1 MSVRGLLRLPDL
13 AEAAALV
20 AAIEEGS
27 LARAGARLGVS
38 QPAMTKR
45 IRALEALVGTS
56 LLERDP
62 RGVRP
67 TPAGRRLYDDASRL
81 LAEADRF
88 ARAAAALRA
97 GPPPLRVATIFTL
110 AETAVPRWLAC
121 WRAAGHEGP
130 VEVRVG
136 HPEQVRRWVAAGESD
151 LGFAAT
157 WPIATDDD
165 GQLADYPR
173 LGLEERAIAL
183 DELVAVVPAGHP
195 WADAGEV
202 DAGTLAETPMIAR
215 EEESGVRE
223 LLEDALSR
231 AGLPGLRPALTLGS
245 TPAIRAAVAEQ
256 GIPSV
261 LSRRSVAGEPGLRAV
276 PVRGLDLVRA
286 VTVLRR
292 KGTRPTSAERAF
304 LQAAETCEGAG
315 TAVRIPEQ

>member
-20 AAIEEGS
+20 AAVEEGS

-88 ARAAAALRA
+88 ARAAAGLRA

-110 AETAVPRWLAC
+110 AETAVPRWLAA
-121 WRAAGHEGP
+121 WLAAGHEGA

-151 LGFAAT
+151 LGFAAS
-157 WPIATDDD
+157 WPIGTGD
-165 GQLADYPR
+165 GQSAGHPR
-173 LGLEERAIAL
+173 LGLEERAFAR

-195 WADAGEV
+195 WAEAGEV
-202 DAGTLAETPMIAR
+202 DGATLAETRLIAR
-215 EEESGVRE
+215 EEGSGVRE
-223 LLEDALSR
+223 LLEDALAR

-261 LSRRSVAGEPGLRAV
+261 LSRRSVEGEPGLRAV

-304 LQAAETCEGAG
+304 LAAAKACEGAG
-315 TAVRIPEQ
+315 SADRIPRQ

>member
-1 MSVRGLLRLPDL
+1 
-13 AEAAALV
+13 
-20 AAIEEGS
+20 
-27 LARAGARLGVS
+27 
-38 QPAMTKR
+38 
-45 IRALEALVGTS
+45 
-56 LLERDP
+56 
-62 RGVRP
+62 
-67 TPAGRRLYDDASRL
+67 
-81 LAEADRF
+81 
-88 ARAAAALRA
+88 
-97 GPPPLRVATIFTL
+97 
-110 AETAVPRWLAC
+110 
-121 WRAAGHEGP
+121 
-130 VEVRVG
+130 
-136 HPEQVRRWVAAGESD
+136 
-151 LGFAAT
+151 
-157 WPIATDDD
+157 
-165 GQLADYPR
+165 LADYPR

-183 DELVAVVPAGHP
+183 DELGAVVPAGHP

-202 DAGTLAETPMIAR
+202 DAATLAETPMIAR

-304 LQAAETCEGAG
+304 LQAAEACEGAG